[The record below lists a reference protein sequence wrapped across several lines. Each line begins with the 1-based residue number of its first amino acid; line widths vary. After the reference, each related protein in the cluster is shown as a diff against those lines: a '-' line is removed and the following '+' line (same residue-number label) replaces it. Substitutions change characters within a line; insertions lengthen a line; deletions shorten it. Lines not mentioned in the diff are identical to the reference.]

1 MSRVI
6 IAGSRGFND
15 WLLMWEFLERK
26 IEPFIFFTL
35 ADKVTEI
42 VSGTANGADKLG
54 ERYAKAKGLPVKRFP
69 ADWNRYG
76 KAAGHIRNKRMA
88 EYADACVVF
97 WDGESRGEKNMI
109 DCARELNVPTMVVK
123 YKVRRFQIFN
133 LCGEKSVRDGK

>member
-97 WDGESRGEKNMI
+97 WDGESRGAKNMI